1 MKQIFLALVALALA
15 HSAHAGNIIRTAAP
29 IQSAAGQGGNPEVPA
44 DPGDTPADP
53 SKVSVSNISANPAS
67 IVADGKS
74 FSVISSSVIDENG
87 KPVGAGYKVIWWAT
101 MGSVSSTTSLTDAN
115 GVATMNLTSVTYP
128 SQLTVTAMAGLVEA
142 SVNMEFTSDIGGDGA
157 LPDSAILMDQTATAW
172 AIPADGV
179 TTTTLTVV
187 LTDAYGT
194 PVAPGLI
201 VPWSTNA
208 GTLSSASTLTD
219 STGRASVTLTAP
231 ASATPVVVTSNGK
244 WTFRITTW

>member
-29 IQSAAGQGGNPEVPA
+29 IQSAAGQSGSPEVPA

-74 FSVISSSVIDENG
+74 FSVISASVTDEIG

-101 MGSVSSTTSLTDAN
+101 MGSVSSTTSLTDAS
-115 GVATMNLTSVTYP
+115 GVATMTLTSVTYP
-128 SQLTVTAMAGLVEA
+128 SQLTVTAMAGSVEA

-194 PVAPGLI
+194 PVAPGLV